1 MIRRVNVLD
10 RRLSRTRKGRTWT
23 YIGDPTWPYTV
34 YDYTPSPRR
43 DGRKSFW
50 ATMPDSCK
58 ADAYAGYNCLYGPE
72 GATEGLL
79 GALPAQVL

>member
-1 MIRRVNVLD
+1 MSWTEGCHEQEKAGPGHTSETGPGLTTRRRQD
-10 RRLSRTRKGRTWT
+10 AM
-23 YIGDPTWPYTV
+23 D
-34 YDYTPSPRR
+34 
-43 DGRKSFW
+43 RKSFW

>member
-1 MIRRVNVLD
+1 MD
-10 RRLSRTRKGRTWT
+10 
-23 YIGDPTWPYTV
+23 
-34 YDYTPSPRR
+34 
-43 DGRKSFW
+43 RKSFW